1 VLQKAGDARERLLA
15 AAFEIATRDGVD
27 AVSTRAVCTAAGVQA
42 PSPYHHFGDRS
53 GLIRAVADAAFEEY
67 FHRKDTATP
76 VDDTDPR
83 ARVVAGWDAHI
94 AFALAYPGLYPA
106 RYPTSGP
113 LPSQV
118 ERSGALLRAGF
129 DELEQTGALRP
140 GITAALATNALR
152 AALRGVAHA
161 ANPDNGDNDA
171 TSAVVRDALIHAL
184 VGDRA
189 HNRLLADPAPDR
201 ARNRTMKQHP

>member
-1 VLQKAGDARERLLA
+1 MLQNTVGDARERLLA

-42 PSPYHHFGDRS
+42 PSLYHHFGDRA
-53 GLIRAVADAAFEEY
+53 GLIRAVVDMAFEEY
-67 FHRKDTATP
+67 FDRKDTATP
-76 VDDTDPR
+76 VDDADPR
-83 ARVVAGWDAHI
+83 VRVAAGWDAHI
-94 AFALAYPGLYPA
+94 AFALAYLGLYPA
-106 RYPTSGP
+106 MYPTSGP

-118 ERSGALLRAGF
+118 ERSGVLLRAGF
-129 DELEQTGALRP
+129 DELEQAGALRP

-161 ANPDNGDNDA
+161 VAANPGNGDNDA

-184 VGDRA
+184 V
-189 HNRLLADPAPDR
+189 ADQAQD
-201 ARNRTMKQHP
+201 